1 MFHWSIDFQ
10 TFSTIFTS
18 EPLLEE
24 LLISGNIILH
34 PMALYL
40 ISVIDSG
47 SEGIYNQCI
56 TFIVLSNSPQE
67 ATTIVQISAIFCL
80 YYKPDTVGIF
90 IIIGSSQFYKYAVL
104 LLCDLLLLLFLK

>member
-1 MFHWSIDFQ
+1 MTTTGPVFIENESRMFHWSIDFQ

-47 SEGIYNQCI
+47 SEGIYSMHQ
-56 TFIVLSNSPQE
+56 S
-67 ATTIVQISAIFCL
+67 
-80 YYKPDTVGIF
+80 
-90 IIIGSSQFYKYAVL
+90 
-104 LLCDLLLLLFLK
+104 

>member
-1 MFHWSIDFQ
+1 MITTGPVFIESESRMFHWSIDFQ

-40 ISVIDSG
+40 ISVIDSD

-56 TFIVLSNSPQE
+56 SLNDHIYRSIKLSQRSDHHRPN
-67 ATTIVQISAIFCL
+67 L
-80 YYKPDTVGIF
+80 RH
-90 IIIGSSQFYKYAVL
+90 L
-104 LLCDLLLLLFLK
+104 LSLL

>member
-1 MFHWSIDFQ
+1 MFHCSIDFQ

-24 LLISGNIILH
+24 LLIHVPRNIILRL
-34 PMALYL
+34 MALYL

-56 TFIVLSNSPQE
+56 RLNDHIYRYIKLSPRSVHHRPN
-67 ATTIVQISAIFCL
+67 L
-80 YYKPDTVGIF
+80 RH
-90 IIIGSSQFYKYAVL
+90 L
-104 LLCDLLLLLFLK
+104 LSLL